1 MFYDHTGNEMSKGAK
16 RHNHMITREFV
27 DQASEVVPVFRGI
40 DGISKKISRRF
51 SALYQLTLMAMDLFA
66 VCLSLFIGF
75 ALIHLNG
82 TPLDRDETFA
92 TILILSFTFIGFFPI
107 YHLYNYH
114 HIFLKRRHFVI
125 LAKAFFWGLLT
136 LGIVVTL
143 FNYPQF
149 LKGQLSFVA
158 LFVVAIVF
166 MLLSR
171 FFWPYLTHI
180 IMAMGISFLA
190 MGVMG
195 FIGSMETHVF
205 AYEWPRLL
213 GGIALSAFLV
223 GLGRYFLVHIVF
235 SRWMRRHF
243 RKKLAIVGSDQEAQK
258 ITSYIV
264 NLDAPFWVAGFV
276 SAEDN
281 VALNIPVPKTRLGDL
296 NDLPSL
302 VDREKLD
309 EIIVTDEEID
319 KGTLI
324 SLLDFCIS
332 EGITVWFPPKLMPII
347 DMKLY
352 IDTFCGLSLIRLCS
366 QKHSWVFNK
375 VKNAFDALAALASSI
390 ILLPFFLIVGV
401 LIKLDSRGPVF
412 YRAKAV
418 GKDGRTFFM
427 YKFRSMETDTDS
439 KIHKAYV
446 TRLIKGEIHPDGKGG
461 QPLKVTKDPRVTS
474 VGKWLR
480 KSSLDELPQILN
492 VLKGEMSFVG
502 PRPCLPYEFEIYQD
516 WHKHRTSIRPGITGL
531 WQVAGRSEVAFED
544 MVLLDLYYLYN
555 RNFIMDM
562 NILFETLFAV
572 VERRGAY

>member
-1 MFYDHTGNEMSKGAK
+1 MS
-16 RHNHMITREFV
+16 TQELV
-27 DQASEVVPVFRGI
+27 DQVSEVVPVFRGSN
-40 DGISKKISRRF
+40 GISKKISRRF
-51 SALYQLTLMAMDLFA
+51 TALYQLALVAMDLFA
-66 VCLSLFIGF
+66 VCLSLYIGF
-75 ALIHLNG
+75 ALIRLSG
-82 TPLDRDETFA
+82 APGESDETFA
-92 TILILSFTFIGFFPI
+92 TILILSFSFIGFFPI

-125 LAKAFFWGLLT
+125 LAKAFFWGLIT
-136 LGIVVTL
+136 LSMIVTL

-149 LKGQLSFVA
+149 LEGKLNFVV

-166 MLLSR
+166 LLLSR

-180 IMAMGISFLA
+180 ITAMGISFLA
-190 MGVMG
+190 MGMIG
-195 FIGSMETHVF
+195 FMGSMENPLF
-205 AYEWPRLL
+205 AYEWPNLL

-223 GLGRYFLVHIVF
+223 GLVRYFLVHIVF
-235 SRWMRRHF
+235 SQWMRRHF
-243 RKKLAIVGSDQEAQK
+243 RRKLAIVGSDQEAQK
-258 ITSYIV
+258 ITSHIV
-264 NLDAPFWVAGFV
+264 DLNAPFWVAGFI
-276 SAEDN
+276 SGEKD
-281 VALNIPVPKTRLGDL
+281 VALNIPVSKRRLGDL
-296 NDLPSL
+296 KDLPFL
-302 VDREKLD
+302 VDREELD
-309 EIIVTDEEID
+309 EIIVTDEGID
-319 KGTLI
+319 KRTLI

-366 QKHSWVFNK
+366 QKHSWVFNRM
-375 VKNAFDALAALASSI
+375 KNAFDALVALASCI
-390 ILLPFFLIVGV
+390 ILLPFFFLVGL
-401 LIKLDSRGPVF
+401 LIKLDSHGPVF

-418 GKDGRTFFM
+418 GKNGRTFSM

-439 KIHKAYV
+439 KIHKDYV
-446 TRLIKGEIHPDGKGG
+446 TKLIKGEIYPEGNGN

-492 VLKGEMSFVG
+492 VLKGEMSLVG
-502 PRPCLPYEFEIYQD
+502 PRPCLPYEFEMYQD

-555 RNFIMDM
+555 RNFIMDI

>member
-1 MFYDHTGNEMSKGAK
+1 M
-16 RHNHMITREFV
+16 
-27 DQASEVVPVFRGI
+27 
-40 DGISKKISRRF
+40 
-51 SALYQLTLMAMDLFA
+51 
-66 VCLSLFIGF
+66 
-75 ALIHLNG
+75 
-82 TPLDRDETFA
+82 
-92 TILILSFTFIGFFPI
+92 
-107 YHLYNYH
+107 
-114 HIFLKRRHFVI
+114 
-125 LAKAFFWGLLT
+125 
-136 LGIVVTL
+136 VVTL

-166 MLLSR
+166 LLLSR

-180 IMAMGISFLA
+180 ITAMGISFLA
-190 MGVMG
+190 MGMIGFMG
-195 FIGSMETHVF
+195 STENPVF
-205 AYEWPRLL
+205 AYEWTRLL
-213 GGIALSAFLV
+213 GSIGLSVFLV

-235 SRWMRRHF
+235 SQWMRRHF
-243 RKKLAIVGSDQEAQK
+243 RRKLAIVGSDQEAQK

-264 NLDAPFWVAGFV
+264 NLNAPFWVAGFV
-276 SAEDN
+276 SAEED
-281 VALNIPVPKTRLGDL
+281 VALNTPVPKTRLGDL
-296 NDLPSL
+296 KDLPSL

-309 EIIVTDEEID
+309 DIIVTDEEID

-347 DMKLY
+347 DMKLS

-366 QKHSWVFNK
+366 QKYSWIFNK
-375 VKNAFDALAALASSI
+375 VKNGFDALVALASCI
-390 ILLPFFLIVGV
+390 ILLPFFLLVGV

-418 GKDGRTFFM
+418 GKNGRIFSM

-439 KIHKAYV
+439 KIHKDYV
-446 TRLIKGEIHPDGKGG
+446 AKLIKGEIYPESNGD

-492 VLKGEMSFVG
+492 VLKGEMSLVG

-555 RNFIMDM
+555 RSFIMDM
-562 NILFETLFAV
+562 NILFETLFVV

>member
-16 RHNHMITREFV
+16 RHNHMSTREFV
-27 DQASEVVPVFRGI
+27 DQASEVVPVFRGS
-40 DGISKKISRRF
+40 DGIAKKMSRRF
-51 SALYQLTLMAMDLFA
+51 SALYQLALVAMDLFA
-66 VCLSLFIGF
+66 VCLSLYIGS
-75 ALIHLNG
+75 ALIRLNG
-82 TPLDRDETFA
+82 GPLNSDETFV
-92 TILILSFTFIGFFPI
+92 TILILSFSFIGFFPI

-125 LAKAFFWGLLT
+125 LAKAFFWGLLV
-136 LGIVVTL
+136 LSMVVTL

-166 MLLSR
+166 LLLSR

-180 IMAMGISFLA
+180 ITAMGISFLA
-190 MGVMG
+190 MGMIGFMG
-195 FIGSMETHVF
+195 STENPVF
-205 AYEWPRLL
+205 AYEWTRLL
-213 GGIALSAFLV
+213 GSIGLSIFLV

-235 SRWMRRHF
+235 SQWMRRHF
-243 RKKLAIVGSDQEAQK
+243 RRKLAIVGSDQEAQK

-264 NLDAPFWVAGFV
+264 NLNAPFWVAGFV
-276 SAEDN
+276 SAEED
-281 VALNIPVPKTRLGDL
+281 VALNTPVPKTRLGDL
-296 NDLPSL
+296 KDLPSL

-309 EIIVTDEEID
+309 DIIVTDEEID

-347 DMKLY
+347 DMKLS

-366 QKHSWVFNK
+366 QKYSWIFNK
-375 VKNAFDALAALASSI
+375 VKNGFDALVALASCI
-390 ILLPFFLIVGV
+390 ILLPFFLLVGV

-418 GKDGRTFFM
+418 GKNGRIFSM

-439 KIHKAYV
+439 KIHKDYV
-446 TRLIKGEIHPDGKGG
+446 AKLIKGEIYPESNGD

-492 VLKGEMSFVG
+492 VLKGEMSLVG

-555 RNFIMDM
+555 RSFIMDM
-562 NILFETLFAV
+562 NILFETLFVV